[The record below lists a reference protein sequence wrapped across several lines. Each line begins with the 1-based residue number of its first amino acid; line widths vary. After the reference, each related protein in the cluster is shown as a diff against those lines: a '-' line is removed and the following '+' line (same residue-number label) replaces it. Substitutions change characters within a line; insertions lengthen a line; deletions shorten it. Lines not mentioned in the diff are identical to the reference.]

1 MANNHGLLFI
11 NKAIQAESFSVFA
24 KYGIREDSFVSAS
37 ERKFYRFIED
47 YYDKQ
52 GQMPSYALMADTF
65 DDFVYIPDITDRFEP
80 LAEGIANRKLAVEFN
95 RFFERDFES
104 IKEATNGDT
113 SALISQLTESLNDIR
128 LKYTNVCSIGTDL
141 KSSTTEYINEYKRRQ
156 LGDSF
161 DTWESFLPFLNEE
174 LGGYTSGNLYV
185 WYGRSGRGKS
195 AIVLREALEIAQQ
208 GATVLIWSLE
218 MSAYDVL
225 TRLYTML
232 SAKLEKTTVTIDG
245 EKRKAGFDSRDLRNG
260 HLSQPF
266 EEAFTEMLETINEH
280 VEGNI
285 VIRAVD
291 DPDFNTR
298 NVAQLHSDIESTNAD
313 VAIIDPMYYMDYE
326 TNTSKTAGGDA
337 AETSKRLR
345 RLAGALNIVLM
356 TMTQAEEDEKESKE
370 DAVRTLKLP
379 KRSEVKKTKA
389 LLEDASALIAIDTDY
404 TQSRGIVGINK
415 GRNGGEGTS
424 CELTF
429 LPNYGI
435 IEQLVIDSTMFD
447 F

>member
-47 YYDKQ
+47 YHDKQ

-65 DDFVYIPDITDRFEP
+65 DDFVYVPDITDRFEP

-104 IKEATNGDT
+104 IKEAANGNT
-113 SALISQLTESLNDIR
+113 SELISQLTDGLNDIR
-128 LKYTNVCSIGTDL
+128 LRYTNTSSPLTSIKTSASD
-141 KSSTTEYINEYKRRQ
+141 YINEYKRRQ

-260 HLSQPF
+260 HLSADF
-266 EEAFTEMLETINEH
+266 ERAFTEMLETINEH

-291 DPDFNTR
+291 DLDFNTR

-356 TMTQAEEDEKESKE
+356 TMTQAEEDEKESK
-370 DAVRTLKLP
+370 DNAVRTLKLP